1 MDEPS
6 RRGQWLCS
14 MMGCTG
20 LCIYVSN
27 QCDNMSLLGGGLHRL
42 KSVTKVEGSLDR
54 IKSYDYDKSEPSN
67 GRTLAI
73 DQHDKGWFMLG
84 LLA

>member
-6 RRGQWLCS
+6 HRSQWLCS

-27 QCDNMSLLGGGLHRL
+27 QCDMSLLSGGLHRL
-42 KSVTKVEGSLDR
+42 KSVTKAEGPLDG
-54 IKSYDYDKSEPSN
+54 IKSYDCDKSEPSN
-67 GRTLAI
+67 GRTLAV
-73 DQHDKGWFMLG
+73 DLHDKGWFLLG